1 MCEKHK
7 DESYLFKKL
16 ICYGQK
22 LGNTKTRSGLNYEHQ
37 NIKGQC
43 QYRPCK
49 SHRRF
54 NSEESL
60 CKIMCQY
67 I

>member
-22 LGNTKTRSGLNYEHQ
+22 LGNTKTRSGLNYEAHNLEHILLLYGENLAIQ
-37 NIKGQC
+37 KQDVV
-43 QYRPCK
+43 
-49 SHRRF
+49 
-54 NSEESL
+54 
-60 CKIMCQY
+60 
-67 I
+67 